1 MTPSTHVL
9 VTAHRTAVLKVTEQ
23 PDVIDL
29 ALQFSK
35 TGFFGDESEIAQWL
49 QPIFDSYEKDRRPFR
64 MRNALSGEVAVVGDN
79 CALIR
84 QQTHQEAKRQ

>member
-35 TGFFGDESEIAQWL
+35 MWTPA
-49 QPIFDSYEKDRRPFR
+49 
-64 MRNALSGEVAVVGDN
+64 
-79 CALIR
+79 
-84 QQTHQEAKRQ
+84 